1 MKIKM
6 KVDAKAS
13 ANENGSMTMTYK
25 AGQVYNM
32 ESKWQMQLATRL
44 LNKGKADK
52 SLGSKT
58 TKVVEDMEKKATKTK
73 KSILKKVFGKKKK

>member
-6 KVDAKAS
+6 KVDSKAS
-13 ANENGSMTMTYK
+13 ANKEGSVVMTYK
-25 AGQVYNM
+25 AGTEHEMNDP
-32 ESKWQMQLATRL
+32 WQMQLATRL
-44 LNKGKADK
+44 LNKGKAEK

-58 TKVVEDMEKKATKTK
+58 TKVVEDMEKKTVKVK

>member
-6 KVDAKAS
+6 KMDAKAS
-13 ANENGSMTMTYK
+13 ANKDGSVVMTYK
-25 AGQVYNM
+25 AGTEYTMN
-32 ESKWQMQLATRL
+32 ESWQMQLATRL
-44 LNKGKADK
+44 LNKGKAEK